1 MPDDTSAEST
11 PDAKPQIFA
20 KRYEILRPIGRGG
33 MGKVFLVKDLETGQT
48 LALKMLRSRYQ
59 QNDKIVARF
68 RREIETVRQL
78 DHSCIVK
85 IFDADTYNDLTYY
98 TMEYI
103 KGKSLRQWRIERGR
117 LRFSAVVRVLCLV
130 AHALQHAHKVTIH
143 RDISPENIM
152 VLRDGSVRI
161 LDFGLAKLDDAN
173 EGLTIVGMNLGK
185 LQYNAPEQR
194 TNAADV
200 DHRADIFPL
209 GVMFYEM
216 LTGHLPDNKHK
227 FSELRPDL
235 PPECDAFLEK
245 AMAFDRE
252 ERFAT
257 AADFHKELLRIYNL
271 HQERRKALK
280 EARRIAAETPVK
292 WYARFHPAPIL
303 AWLKKRLGRKP
314 APVPITEEEPETE
327 EPEPIKAASV
337 D

>member
-1 MPDDTSAEST
+1 MPDDKAAEST
-11 PDAKPQIFA
+11 KTDQAQVFA
-20 KRYEILRPIGRGG
+20 RRYEILRPLGRGG
-33 MGKVFLVKDLETGQT
+33 MGKVFLVKDLETGRR
-48 LALKMLRSRYQ
+48 LALKMLRSQYQ

-78 DHSCIVK
+78 DHPCIVK
-85 IFDADTYNDLTYY
+85 IFDADTYSGMTYY

-130 AHALQHAHKVTIH
+130 AHALDHAHRVTIH

-152 VLRDGSVRI
+152 VLPDGGVRI

-185 LQYNAPEQR
+185 LQYNAPEQHKDAA
-194 TNAADV
+194 NA
-200 DHRADIFPL
+200 DHRADIYPL

-216 LTGHLPDNKHK
+216 LTGRLPDKKHH

-257 AADFHKELLRIYNL
+257 AADFHRELLALYNL
-271 HQERRKALK
+271 HQERRKARQ
-280 EARRIAAETPVK
+280 EAERIAAERPRK
-292 WYARFHPAPIL
+292 WYDGLRPAAL
-303 AWLKKRLGRKP
+303 VVWVKGRLGKP
-314 APVPITEEEPETE
+314 PPPVVEEEPDE
-327 EPEPIKAASV
+327 EDAEPVRTATP